1 MRRRP
6 TDSKTSLVNNTRS
19 NRLYCLCDGGK
30 EPGREGG
37 RDRGG
42 RETTEKGGRETEQK
56 EKKTKERGKCNVPS
70 YSYKAD
76 DGYKDLCG
84 NLSS

>member
-37 RDRGG
+37 TEEGERQRKKRRAGDETKRKKDE
-42 RETTEKGGRETEQK
+42 RERKVQ
-56 EKKTKERGKCNVPS
+56 CSFVFV
-70 YSYKAD
+70 
-76 DGYKDLCG
+76 
-84 NLSS
+84 